1 MDKKTILIVDDEPD
15 VRQVLGKA
23 LEAEGFSIL
32 TADNGKDALMITR
45 QELPDIVILDLLMPD
60 ISGGS
65 VGLTLKEDPLT
76 KDIPIIFLS
85 CTFAEKGSH
94 HNGPLFAG
102 NIRLAKPYDIV
113 KLLKAVNQLLQKK
126 HVHH

>member
-15 VRQVLGKA
+15 VRQVLSKA
-23 LEAEGFSIL
+23 LVAEGFSIL

-126 HVHH
+126 HIHH